1 MNISINTR
9 GRKVM
14 GVLTAFAFT
23 ATWASTAM
31 AAPQGTDAVDTATET
46 AAASTVADG
55 GINITNVETNGNFGD
70 KFSVNAP
77 INIKIQ
83 YEGKAVPVGAKFGV
97 QLGSGLK
104 LPDGFKSV
112 PLKATALSGEEKV
125 IGECT
130 AAGGAFTCTV
140 TEDPKTTL
148 GGNGDL
154 KNGYVKLEA
163 VLDKSS
169 VGKTETDIVVDGVT
183 HKVNLGKGVIGEPV
197 TLENGKFCSSS
208 GMEGDA
214 YKYWCWIQAKA
225 SGGTEIVITENRAD
239 AAWKTGVSCVHADA
253 AADWT
258 AVAEKPKG
266 KRDGQKLT
274 FTVPA
279 GGDWVC
285 RVGVSVTT
293 SEKTMTNEAAINS
306 ATVSDTAKWRQRGS
320 SGADTDED
328 AKPTPTPTPTPT
340 PEQPKPTPEPT
351 PTPTPE
357 QPKPPAP
364 DTEQPP
370 APTPTPD
377 PTPTPEQPKPTPTPT
392 PTPTPEQPKPTPEP
406 STPPAPEQPKPPAPT
421 PTPTPTPEQP
431 KPTPTPEPSTPPA
444 PEQPKPTPEPSQPP
458 APEQPKP
465 PAPTPTPEPSTPP
478 TPTPDKPKP
487 TPEPSTPPAPEQ
499 PKPSATPTP
508 EQPKPGNGRTNVP
521 SKPSYD
527 APKSQLARTGM
538 SADIVGAAA
547 ALATVGGVVL
557 VARKRRQD

>member
-14 GVLTAFAFT
+14 GVLTAFVLT

-31 AAPQGTDAVDTATET
+31 AAPQAADTAAD
-46 AAASTVADG
+46 AAAVSAAGADRAAADG
-55 GINITNVETNGNFGD
+55 GITITNVETSGNFGD
-70 KFSVNAP
+70 KFSVNKP
-77 INIKIQ
+77 INIKIN

-104 LPDGFKSV
+104 LPDGFKPV

-163 VLDKSS
+163 VLDQSS

-183 HKVNLGKGVIGEPV
+183 HKVSLGKGVVGEPV

-208 GMEGDA
+208 GMDGDA

-239 AAWKTGVSCVHADA
+239 AAWKTGVSCVHSEAT
-253 AADWT
+253 ADWT
-258 AVAEKPKG
+258 QVIEKPKS
-266 KRDGQKLT
+266 KKDGQKLT
-274 FTVPA
+274 FTVPD

-285 RVGVSVTT
+285 RVGVSVST
-293 SEKTMTNEAAINS
+293 SEKTMTNEASINS

-328 AKPTPTPTPTPT
+328 VKPTPTPT
-340 PEQPKPTPEPT
+340 PTPEPT

-370 APTPTPD
+370 APA
-377 PTPTPEQPKPTPTPT
+377 PTPTPEPT
-392 PTPTPEQPKPTPEP
+392 PTPTPEQPKPPAPDTEQ
-406 STPPAPEQPKPPAPT
+406 PPAPAPTPDPT
-421 PTPTPTPEQP
+421 PTPTPTP
-431 KPTPTPEPSTPPA
+431 
-444 PEQPKPTPEPSQPP
+444 
-458 APEQPKP
+458 
-465 PAPTPTPEPSTPP
+465 
-478 TPTPDKPKP
+478 DKPQP

-538 SADIVGAAA
+538 SADIAVGAA
-547 ALATVGGVVL
+547 ALATAGGVIL
-557 VARKRRQD
+557 VARKRRRD

>member
-14 GVLTAFAFT
+14 GVLTAFVLT

-31 AAPQGTDAVDTATET
+31 AAPQGTDATDTATAAT
-46 AAASTVADG
+46 NAAAADRAAADG
-55 GINITNVETNGNFGD
+55 GITITNVQTSGNFGD

-77 INIKIQ
+77 ININIQ
-83 YEGKAVPVGAKFGV
+83 YEGKAVAKGAQFGV
-97 QLGSGLK
+97 QLGEGLK
-104 LPDGFKSV
+104 LPDGFKGV
-112 PLKATALSGEEKV
+112 PLKATALSGEEKT
-125 IGECT
+125 IGQCT
-130 AAGGAFTCTV
+130 ASGGAFTCTV
-140 TEDPKTTL
+140 TEDPKAVL

-163 VLDKSS
+163 VLDKSAT
-169 VGKTETDIVVDGVT
+169 GKTETDIVVDGVT
-183 HKVNLGKGVIGEPV
+183 HKVSLGKGVIGEPV
-197 TLENGKFCSSS
+197 TLENAKFCSSS

-225 SGGTEIVITENRAD
+225 ASGTEIIITENRAD
-239 AAWKTGVSCVHADA
+239 AAWKTGVSCVHAEA
-253 AADWT
+253 TADWT
-258 AVAEKPKG
+258 QVIDKPKS
-266 KRDGQKLT
+266 KKDGQKLT
-274 FTVPA
+274 FTVPD

-293 SEKTMTNEAAINS
+293 SEKSMTNEAAINGS
-306 ATVSDTAKWRQRGS
+306 TVSDTAKWRARGS

-328 AKPTPTPTPTPT
+328 VK
-340 PEQPKPTPEPT
+340 PT

-370 APTPTPD
+370 APA
-377 PTPTPEQPKPTPTPT
+377 PTPTPEPT
-392 PTPTPEQPKPTPEP
+392 PTPTPEQPKPPAPDTEK
-406 STPPAPEQPKPPAPT
+406 PPAPAPTPDPT
-421 PTPTPTPEQP
+421 PTPTPTPD

-444 PEQPKPTPEPSQPP
+444 PDTEKPPAPVPSEPPAPEQPKPTPEPYQPP

-465 PAPTPTPEPSTPP
+465 PA
-478 TPTPDKPKP
+478 
-487 TPEPSTPPAPEQ
+487 PEPSTPPAPEQ

-508 EQPKPGNGRTNVP
+508 EQPKPGNGSTNVP

-538 SADIVGAAA
+538 SADIAGGAA
-547 ALATVGGVVL
+547 ALATAGGVIL

>member
-77 INIKIQ
+77 INIKIS

-169 VGKTETDIVVDGVT
+169 VGKTETDIVVDGAT
-183 HKVNLGKGVIGEPV
+183 HKVSLGKGVIGEPV
-197 TLENGKFCSSS
+197 TLDNGKFCSSS

-328 AKPTPTPTPTPT
+328 AKPTPTPTP
-340 PEQPKPTPEPT
+340 
-351 PTPTPE
+351 E

-392 PTPTPEQPKPTPEP
+392 PTPEQPKPTPEP
-406 STPPAPEQPKPPAPT
+406 SIPPAPEQPKPPA

-557 VARKRRQD
+557 VARKRRQG

>member
-14 GVLTAFAFT
+14 GVLTAFVLT

-31 AAPQGTDAVDTATET
+31 AAPQGTDAVDTATEAAVT
-46 AAASTVADG
+46 NAAATDRAAADG
-55 GINITNVETNGNFGD
+55 GITITDVQTSGNFGD
-70 KFSVNAP
+70 KFSVNAA
-77 INIKIQ
+77 INVNIK
-83 YEGKAVPVGAKFGV
+83 YEGKAVAKGAQFGV
-97 QLGSGLK
+97 QLGEGLK
-104 LPDGFKSV
+104 LPDGFKGV
-112 PLKATALSGEEKV
+112 PLKATSLSGEEKT
-125 IGECT
+125 IGQCT

-140 TEDPKTTL
+140 TEDPKAVL

-183 HKVNLGKGVIGEPV
+183 HKVSLGKGVIGEPV

-225 SGGTEIVITENRAD
+225 SAGTEIVITENRAD
-239 AAWKTGVSCVHADA
+239 AAWKTGVSCVHAEA
-253 AADWT
+253 TAYWT
-258 AVAEKPKG
+258 QVIEKPKS
-266 KRDGQKLT
+266 KKDGQKLT
-274 FTVPA
+274 FTVP
-279 GGDWVC
+279 GDGDWVC

-293 SEKTMTNEAAINS
+293 NEKSMTNEAAINDS
-306 ATVSDTAKWRQRGS
+306 TVSDTAKWRARGS

-328 AKPTPTPTPTPT
+328 VTPPAPTPT
-340 PEQPKPTPEPT
+340 PE
-351 PTPTPE
+351 PTPE

-364 DTEQPP
+364 DTEKPP
-370 APTPTPD
+370 APAPTPD
-377 PTPTPEQPKPTPTPT
+377 PT
-392 PTPTPEQPKPTPEP
+392 PKPTPEP
-406 STPPAPEQPKPPAPT
+406 STPPAPDTEKPPAPV
-421 PTPTPTPEQP
+421 
-431 KPTPTPEPSTPPA
+431 PSEPPA

-465 PAPTPTPEPSTPP
+465 PAPLPTPEPSTPP
-478 TPTPDKPKP
+478 TPTPEKPKP

-499 PKPSATPTP
+499 PKPSVPVTPTP
-508 EQPKPGNGRTNVP
+508 DKPAPGNGRVNVP

-527 APKSQLARTGM
+527 APKTTLAHTGM
-538 SADIVGAAA
+538 SADIVTAAA
-547 ALATVGGVVL
+547 ALATAGGVIL

>member
-55 GINITNVETNGNFGD
+55 GINITNVETSGNFGD
-70 KFSVNAP
+70 KFSVNKP
-77 INIKIQ
+77 INIKIN

-104 LPDGFKSV
+104 LPDGFKPV

-163 VLDKSS
+163 VLDQSS

-183 HKVNLGKGVIGEPV
+183 HKVSLGKGVVGEPV
-197 TLENGKFCSSS
+197 TLDNGKFCSSS
-208 GMEGDA
+208 GMDGDA
-214 YKYWCWIQAKA
+214 YKYLCWIQAKA
-225 SGGTEIVITENRAD
+225 AGGTEIVITENRAD

-377 PTPTPEQPKPTPTPT
+377 PTPTPEQPKPTPTP
-392 PTPTPEQPKPTPEP
+392 
-406 STPPAPEQPKPPAPT
+406 
-421 PTPTPTPEQP
+421 
-431 KPTPTPEPSTPPA
+431 PPA

>member
-14 GVLTAFAFT
+14 GVLTAFVLT

-31 AAPQGTDAVDTATET
+31 AAPQAADTAAD
-46 AAASTVADG
+46 AAAVSAAGADRAAADG
-55 GINITNVETNGNFGD
+55 GITITNVETNGNFGD
-70 KFSVNAP
+70 KFSVNKP

-83 YEGKAVPVGAKFGV
+83 YEGKAVPVSAKFGV

-104 LPDGFKSV
+104 LPDGFKPV

-163 VLDKSS
+163 VLDQSS

-183 HKVNLGKGVIGEPV
+183 HKVSLGKGVVGEPV

-208 GMEGDA
+208 GMDGDA

-239 AAWKTGVSCVHADA
+239 AAWKTGVSCVHAEA
-253 AADWT
+253 TADWT
-258 AVAEKPKG
+258 QVIEKPKS
-266 KRDGQKLT
+266 KKDGQKLT
-274 FTVPA
+274 FTVPD

-285 RVGVSVTT
+285 RVGVSVST
-293 SEKTMTNEAAINS
+293 SEKTMTNEASINS

-328 AKPTPTPTPTPT
+328 VKPTPTPTPTPT
-340 PEQPKPTPEPT
+340 PEPTPEQPKPPAPDTEQPPAPAPTPTPEPT

-370 APTPTPD
+370 APAPTPD
-377 PTPTPEQPKPTPTPT
+377 PTPTPTPTPDK
-392 PTPTPEQPKPTPEP
+392 PKPTPEP
-406 STPPAPEQPKPPAPT
+406 STPPAPDTEKPPAPV
-421 PTPTPTPEQP
+421 
-431 KPTPTPEPSTPPA
+431 PSEPPA

-465 PAPTPTPEPSTPP
+465 PAPAPTPEPSTPP
-478 TPTPDKPKP
+478 TPTTDKPKP

-499 PKPSATPTP
+499 PKPSVPVTPTP

-538 SADIVGAAA
+538 SADIAVGAA
-547 ALATVGGVVL
+547 ALATAGGVIL

>member
-1 MNISINTR
+1 MNTINTTNR

-14 GVLTAFAFT
+14 TALVAFAFT
-23 ATWASTAM
+23 ATWGVSTAM
-31 AAPQGTDAVDTATET
+31 AAPQAADTAAD
-46 AAASTVADG
+46 AAAVSAAGADRAAADG
-55 GINITNVETNGNFGD
+55 GITITNVETSGNFGD
-70 KFSVNAP
+70 KFSVNKP
-77 INIKIQ
+77 INIKIN

-104 LPDGFKSV
+104 LPDGFKPV

-163 VLDKSS
+163 VLDQSS

-183 HKVNLGKGVIGEPV
+183 HKVSLGKGVVGEPV

-208 GMEGDA
+208 GMDGDA

-239 AAWKTGVSCVHADA
+239 AAWKTGISCVHADA

-285 RVGVSVTT
+285 RVGVSVST
-293 SEKTMTNEAAINS
+293 SEKTMTNEASINS

-320 SGADTDED
+320 SGADTDKD
-328 AKPTPTPTPTPT
+328 VKPTPTPTPTPT
-340 PEQPKPTPEPT
+340 PEPTPEQPKPPAPDTEQPPAPAPTPTPEPT

-377 PTPTPEQPKPTPTPT
+377 PTPTPTPTPD
-392 PTPTPEQPKPTPEP
+392 
-406 STPPAPEQPKPPAPT
+406 
-421 PTPTPTPEQP
+421 

-444 PEQPKPTPEPSQPP
+444 PEQPKPSVPV
-458 APEQPKP
+458 
-465 PAPTPTPEPSTPP
+465 TPTPE
-478 TPTPDKPKP
+478 KP
-487 TPEPSTPPAPEQ
+487 A
-499 PKPSATPTP
+499 
-508 EQPKPGNGRTNVP
+508 PGNGRTNVP

-538 SADIVGAAA
+538 NADIAVGAA
-547 ALATVGGVVL
+547 ALATAGGVIL
-557 VARKRRQD
+557 VARKRRQG

>member
-14 GVLTAFAFT
+14 GVLTAFVLT

-31 AAPQGTDAVDTATET
+31 AAPQGTDTTDTATAAT
-46 AAASTVADG
+46 NAAAADRAAADG
-55 GINITNVETNGNFGD
+55 GITITNVQTSGNFGD

-77 INIKIQ
+77 ININIQ
-83 YEGKAVPVGAKFGV
+83 YDGKAVAKGAQFGV
-97 QLGSGLK
+97 QLGEGLK
-104 LPDGFKSV
+104 LPDGFKGV
-112 PLKATALSGEEKV
+112 PLKATALSGEEKT
-125 IGECT
+125 IGQCT

-140 TEDPKTTL
+140 TEDPKTVL

-169 VGKTETDIVVDGVT
+169 AGKTETDIVVDGAT
-183 HKVNLGKGVIGEPV
+183 HKVSLGKGVIGEPV
-197 TLENGKFCSSS
+197 TLENAKFCSSS

-225 SGGTEIVITENRAD
+225 SAGTEIVITENRAD
-239 AAWKTGVSCVHADA
+239 AAWKTGVSCVHAEA
-253 AADWT
+253 TADWT
-258 AVAEKPKG
+258 QVIEKPKS
-266 KRDGQKLT
+266 KKDGQKLT
-274 FTVPA
+274 FTVPD
-279 GGDWVC
+279 GGVWVC

-293 SEKTMTNEAAINS
+293 SEKSMTNEAAINGS
-306 ATVSDTAKWRQRGS
+306 TVSDTAKWRARGS

-328 AKPTPTPTPTPT
+328 ATPPAPTPTPT
-340 PEQPKPTPEPT
+340 PE
-351 PTPTPE
+351 PTPE

-364 DTEQPP
+364 DTE
-370 APTPTPD
+370 
-377 PTPTPEQPKPTPTPT
+377 
-392 PTPTPEQPKPTPEP
+392 
-406 STPPAPEQPKPPAPT
+406 KPPAPV
-421 PTPTPTPEQP
+421 
-431 KPTPTPEPSTPPA
+431 PSEPPA

-458 APEQPKP
+458 AP
-465 PAPTPTPEPSTPP
+465 APTPEPSTPP

-487 TPEPSTPPAPEQ
+487 TPEPSNPPAPEQ

-538 SADIVGAAA
+538 SADIAVGAA
-547 ALATVGGVVL
+547 ALATAGGVIL

>member
-14 GVLTAFAFT
+14 GVLTAFVLT

-31 AAPQGTDAVDTATET
+31 AAPQAADTAAD
-46 AAASTVADG
+46 AAAVSAAGADRAAADG
-55 GINITNVETNGNFGD
+55 GITITNVETSGNFGD
-70 KFSVNAP
+70 KFSVNKP
-77 INIKIQ
+77 INIKIN

-104 LPDGFKSV
+104 LPDGFKPV

-163 VLDKSS
+163 VLDQSS

-183 HKVNLGKGVIGEPV
+183 HKVSLGKGVVGEPV

-208 GMEGDA
+208 GMDGDA

-239 AAWKTGVSCVHADA
+239 AAWKTGVSCVHAEA
-253 AADWT
+253 TADWT
-258 AVAEKPKG
+258 QVIEKPKS
-266 KRDGQKLT
+266 KKDGQKLT
-274 FTVPA
+274 FTVPD

-285 RVGVSVTT
+285 RVGVSVST
-293 SEKTMTNEAAINS
+293 SEKTMTNEASINS

-328 AKPTPTPTPTPT
+328 VKPTPTPT
-340 PEQPKPTPEPT
+340 PTPEPT

-370 APTPTPD
+370 APTPTP
-377 PTPTPEQPKPTPTPT
+377 TPEPT
-392 PTPTPEQPKPTPEP
+392 PTPTPEQPKPPAPDTEQPPAPAPTPDPTPTPTPTPDKPKPTPEP
-406 STPPAPEQPKPPAPT
+406 SNPPAPEQPKPSAT
-421 PTPTPTPEQP
+421 PT
-431 KPTPTPEPSTPPA
+431 

-465 PAPTPTPEPSTPP
+465 PAPAPTPEPSTPP

-487 TPEPSTPPAPEQ
+487 TPEPSNPPAPEQ

-527 APKSQLARTGM
+527 APKSHLAHTGM
-538 SADIVGAAA
+538 SADIAVGAA
-547 ALATVGGVVL
+547 ALATAGGVIL
-557 VARKRRQD
+557 FARKRRQD

>member
-14 GVLTAFAFT
+14 GVLTAFVLT

-31 AAPQGTDAVDTATET
+31 AAPQGTDATDTATAAT
-46 AAASTVADG
+46 NAAAADRAAADG
-55 GINITNVETNGNFGD
+55 GITITNVQTSGNFGD

-77 INIKIQ
+77 ININIQ
-83 YEGKAVPVGAKFGV
+83 YEGNAVAKGAQFGV
-97 QLGSGLK
+97 QLGEGLK
-104 LPDGFKSV
+104 LPDGFKGV
-112 PLKATALSGEEKV
+112 PLKATALSGEEKT
-125 IGECT
+125 IGQCT

-140 TEDPKTTL
+140 TEDPKAVI

-163 VLDKSS
+163 VIDKSAT
-169 VGKTETDIVVDGVT
+169 GKTETDIVVDGVT
-183 HKVNLGKGVIGEPV
+183 HKVSLGKGVIGEPV
-197 TLENGKFCSSS
+197 TLENAKFCSSS

-225 SGGTEIVITENRAD
+225 ASGTEIIITENRAD
-239 AAWKTGVSCVHADA
+239 AAWKTGVSCVHAEA
-253 AADWT
+253 TADWT
-258 AVAEKPKG
+258 QVIEKPKS
-266 KRDGQKLT
+266 KKDGQKLT
-274 FTVPA
+274 FTVPD

-293 SEKTMTNEAAINS
+293 SEKSMTNEAAINGS
-306 ATVSDTAKWRQRGS
+306 TVSDTAKWRARGS

-328 AKPTPTPTPTPT
+328 ATPPAPTPTPT
-340 PEQPKPTPEPT
+340 PE
-351 PTPTPE
+351 PTPE

-370 APTPTPD
+370 APA
-377 PTPTPEQPKPTPTPT
+377 PTPTPEPTPT
-392 PTPTPEQPKPTPEP
+392 PTPTPEQPKPPAPDTEK
-406 STPPAPEQPKPPAPT
+406 PPAPAPTPDPT
-421 PTPTPTPEQP
+421 PTPTPTPD

-444 PEQPKPTPEPSQPP
+444 PDTEKPPAPVPSEPP

-465 PAPTPTPEPSTPP
+465 PAPAPTPEPSTPP

-487 TPEPSTPPAPEQ
+487 TPEPSNPPAPEQ

-538 SADIVGAAA
+538 SADIAVGAA
-547 ALATVGGVVL
+547 ALATAGGVIL

>member
-14 GVLTAFAFT
+14 GVLTAFVLT

-31 AAPQGTDAVDTATET
+31 AAPQGTDAVDTAAEAAATNT
-46 AAASTVADG
+46 AAADRAAADG
-55 GINITNVETNGNFGD
+55 GITITDVQTSGNFGD
-70 KFSVNAP
+70 KFSVNAA
-77 INIKIQ
+77 INVNIK
-83 YEGKAVPVGAKFGV
+83 YEGKAVAKGAQFGV
-97 QLGSGLK
+97 QLGEGLK
-104 LPDGFKSV
+104 LPDGFKGV
-112 PLKATALSGEEKV
+112 PLKATALSGEEKT
-125 IGECT
+125 IGQCT

-140 TEDPKTTL
+140 TEDPKAVL

-163 VLDKSS
+163 VLDKSAT
-169 VGKTETDIVVDGVT
+169 GKTETDIVVDGVT
-183 HKVNLGKGVIGEPV
+183 HKVSLGKGVIGEPV
-197 TLENGKFCSSS
+197 TLENAKFCSSS

-225 SGGTEIVITENRAD
+225 ASGTEIIITENRAD
-239 AAWKTGVSCVHADA
+239 AAWKTGVSCVHAEA
-253 AADWT
+253 TADWT
-258 AVAEKPKG
+258 QVIEKPKS
-266 KRDGQKLT
+266 KKDGQKLT
-274 FTVPA
+274 FTVPD

-293 SEKTMTNEAAINS
+293 SEKPMTNEAAINGS
-306 ATVSDTAKWRQRGS
+306 TVSDTAKWRARGS

-328 AKPTPTPTPTPT
+328 ATPPAPTPTPT
-340 PEQPKPTPEPT
+340 PEPTPEQPKPPAPDTEQPPAPAPTPTPEPT

-364 DTEQPP
+364 DTEKPP
-370 APTPTPD
+370 APAPTPD
-377 PTPTPEQPKPTPTPT
+377 PTPTPTPTPDK
-392 PTPTPEQPKPTPEP
+392 PTPTPEP
-406 STPPAPEQPKPPAPT
+406 STPPAPDTEKPPAPV
-421 PTPTPTPEQP
+421 
-431 KPTPTPEPSTPPA
+431 PSEPPA

-465 PAPTPTPEPSTPP
+465 PAPAPTPEPSTPP

-487 TPEPSTPPAPEQ
+487 TPEPSNPPAPEQ

-538 SADIVGAAA
+538 SADIAVGAAA
-547 ALATVGGVVL
+547 LAAAGGVIL

>member
-14 GVLTAFAFT
+14 GVLTAFVLT

-31 AAPQGTDAVDTATET
+31 AAPQGTDAVDTAAEAAATNT
-46 AAASTVADG
+46 AAADRAAADG
-55 GINITNVETNGNFGD
+55 GITITNVQTSGNFGD

-77 INIKIQ
+77 ININIQ
-83 YEGKAVPVGAKFGV
+83 YEGKAVAKGAQFGV
-97 QLGSGLK
+97 QLGEGLK
-104 LPDGFKSV
+104 LPDGFKGV
-112 PLKATALSGEEKV
+112 PLKATALSGEEKT
-125 IGECT
+125 IGQCT
-130 AAGGAFTCTV
+130 ASGGAFTCTV
-140 TEDPKTTL
+140 TEDPKAVL

-169 VGKTETDIVVDGVT
+169 AGKTETDIVVDGAT
-183 HKVNLGKGVIGEPV
+183 HKVSLGKGVIGEPV
-197 TLENGKFCSSS
+197 TLENAKFCSSS
-208 GMEGDA
+208 GMDGDA

-225 SGGTEIVITENRAD
+225 SAGTEIVITENRAD
-239 AAWKTGVSCVHADA
+239 AAWKTGVSCVHAEA
-253 AADWT
+253 TADWT
-258 AVAEKPKG
+258 QVIEKPKS
-266 KRDGQKLT
+266 KKDGQKLT
-274 FTVPA
+274 FTVPD

-293 SEKTMTNEAAINS
+293 SEKSMTNEAAINGS
-306 ATVSDTAKWRQRGS
+306 TVSDTAKWRARGS

-328 AKPTPTPTPTPT
+328 ATPPAPTPTPT
-340 PEQPKPTPEPT
+340 PE
-351 PTPTPE
+351 PTPE

-370 APTPTPD
+370 APA
-377 PTPTPEQPKPTPTPT
+377 PTPTPEPTPT
-392 PTPTPEQPKPTPEP
+392 PTPTPEQPKPPAPDTEKPPAPAPTPDPTPTPTPTPDKPQPTPEP
-406 STPPAPEQPKPPAPT
+406 STPPAPDTEKPPAPVPSEPPAPEQPKPPAP
-421 PTPTPTPEQP
+421 
-431 KPTPTPEPSTPPA
+431 
-444 PEQPKPTPEPSQPP
+444 
-458 APEQPKP
+458 
-465 PAPTPTPEPSTPP
+465 APTPDPSTPP

-508 EQPKPGNGRTNVP
+508 EKPAPGNGRTNVP

-538 SADIVGAAA
+538 SADIAVGAA
-547 ALATVGGVVL
+547 ALATAGGVIL

>member
-14 GVLTAFAFT
+14 GVLTAFVLT

-31 AAPQGTDAVDTATET
+31 AAPQGTDATDTATAAT
-46 AAASTVADG
+46 NAAAADRAAADG
-55 GINITNVETNGNFGD
+55 GIAITNVQTSGNFGD

-77 INIKIQ
+77 ININIQ
-83 YEGKAVPVGAKFGV
+83 YEGKAVAKGAQFGV
-97 QLGSGLK
+97 QLGEGLK
-104 LPDGFKSV
+104 LPDGFKPV

-163 VLDKSS
+163 VLDQSS

-183 HKVNLGKGVIGEPV
+183 HKVSLGKGVVGEPV

-208 GMEGDA
+208 GMDGDA

-279 GGDWVC
+279 DGEWVC
-285 RVGVSVTT
+285 RVGVSVST
-293 SEKTMTNEAAINS
+293 SEKTMTNEASINS

-328 AKPTPTPTPTPT
+328 VKPTPTPTPEPT
-340 PEQPKPTPEPT
+340 PEQPKPPAPAPTPTPEPT

-370 APTPTPD
+370 APAPTPD
-377 PTPTPEQPKPTPTPT
+377 PTPTPTPTPDK
-392 PTPTPEQPKPTPEP
+392 PKPTPEP
-406 STPPAPEQPKPPAPT
+406 STPPAPDTEKPPAPV
-421 PTPTPTPEQP
+421 
-431 KPTPTPEPSTPPA
+431 PSEPPA

-465 PAPTPTPEPSTPP
+465 PAPAPTPEPSTPP

-527 APKSQLARTGM
+527 APKSHLAHTGM
-538 SADIVGAAA
+538 SADIAVGAA
-547 ALATVGGVVL
+547 ALATAGGVIL

>member
-14 GVLTAFAFT
+14 GVLTAFVLT

-31 AAPQGTDAVDTATET
+31 AAPQAADTAADAVAVS
-46 AAASTVADG
+46 AAGADRAAADG
-55 GINITNVETNGNFGD
+55 GITITNVETSGNFGD
-70 KFSVNAP
+70 KFSVNKP
-77 INIKIQ
+77 INIKIN

-104 LPDGFKSV
+104 LPDGFKPV

-163 VLDKSS
+163 VLDQSS

-183 HKVNLGKGVIGEPV
+183 HKVSLGKGVVGEPV

-208 GMEGDA
+208 GMDGDA

-239 AAWKTGVSCVHADA
+239 AAWKTGVSCVHADV

-285 RVGVSVTT
+285 RVGVSVST
-293 SEKTMTNEAAINS
+293 SEKTMTNEASINS

-328 AKPTPTPTPTPT
+328 VKPTPTPT
-340 PEQPKPTPEPT
+340 PTPEPT

-370 APTPTPD
+370 APAPTPD
-377 PTPTPEQPKPTPTPT
+377 PTPT
-392 PTPTPEQPKPTPEP
+392 
-406 STPPAPEQPKPPAPT
+406 
-421 PTPTPTPEQP
+421 
-431 KPTPTPEPSTPPA
+431 
-444 PEQPKPTPEPSQPP
+444 
-458 APEQPKP
+458 
-465 PAPTPTPEPSTPP
+465 P

-499 PKPSATPTP
+499 PKLSATPTP

-538 SADIVGAAA
+538 SADIAVGAA
-547 ALATVGGVVL
+547 ALATAGGVIL
-557 VARKRRQD
+557 VARKRRQG

>member
-14 GVLTAFAFT
+14 GVLTAFVLT

-31 AAPQGTDAVDTATET
+31 AAPQGTDAVDTAAEAAATNT
-46 AAASTVADG
+46 AAADRAAADG
-55 GINITNVETNGNFGD
+55 GITITDVQTSGNFGD
-70 KFSVNAP
+70 KFSVNAA
-77 INIKIQ
+77 INVNIK
-83 YEGKAVPVGAKFGV
+83 YEGKAVAKGAQFGV
-97 QLGSGLK
+97 QLGEGLK
-104 LPDGFKSV
+104 LPDGFKGV
-112 PLKATALSGEEKV
+112 PLKATALSGEEKT
-125 IGECT
+125 IGQCT

-140 TEDPKTTL
+140 TEDPKAVL

-163 VLDKSS
+163 VIDKSAT
-169 VGKTETDIVVDGVT
+169 GKTETDIVVDGVT
-183 HKVNLGKGVIGEPV
+183 HKVSLGKGVIGEPV
-197 TLENGKFCSSS
+197 TLENAKFCSSS

-225 SGGTEIVITENRAD
+225 ASGTEIIITENRAD
-239 AAWKTGVSCVHADA
+239 AAWKTGVSCVHAEA
-253 AADWT
+253 TADWT
-258 AVAEKPKG
+258 RVIEKPKS
-266 KRDGQKLT
+266 KKDGQKLT
-274 FTVPA
+274 FTVPD

-293 SEKTMTNEAAINS
+293 SEKSMTNEAAINGS
-306 ATVSDTAKWRQRGS
+306 TVSDTAKWRARGS

-328 AKPTPTPTPTPT
+328 ATPPAPTPTPT
-340 PEQPKPTPEPT
+340 PEPTPEQPKPPAPDTEQPPAPAPTPTPEPT

-364 DTEQPP
+364 DTEKPP
-370 APTPTPD
+370 APAPTPD
-377 PTPTPEQPKPTPTPT
+377 PTPTPTPTPDK
-392 PTPTPEQPKPTPEP
+392 PTPTPEP
-406 STPPAPEQPKPPAPT
+406 STPPAPDTEKPPAPV
-421 PTPTPTPEQP
+421 
-431 KPTPTPEPSTPPA
+431 PSEPPA

-465 PAPTPTPEPSTPP
+465 PAPVPTPEPSTPP

-487 TPEPSTPPAPEQ
+487 TPEPSNPPAPEQ

-538 SADIVGAAA
+538 SADIAVGAA
-547 ALATVGGVVL
+547 ALATAGGVIL

>member
-1 MNISINTR
+1 MNTINTTNR

-14 GVLTAFAFT
+14 TALVAFAFT
-23 ATWASTAM
+23 ATWGVSTAM
-31 AAPQGTDAVDTATET
+31 AAPQAADTAAD
-46 AAASTVADG
+46 AAAVSAAGADRAAADG
-55 GINITNVETNGNFGD
+55 GITITNVETSGNFGD
-70 KFSVNAP
+70 KFSVNKP
-77 INIKIQ
+77 INIKIN

-104 LPDGFKSV
+104 LPDGFKPV

-148 GGNGDL
+148 GGNGHL

-163 VLDKSS
+163 VLDQSS

-183 HKVNLGKGVIGEPV
+183 HKVSLGKGVVGEPV

-208 GMEGDA
+208 GMDGDD

-279 GGDWVC
+279 DGEWVC
-285 RVGVSVTT
+285 RVGVSVST
-293 SEKTMTNEAAINS
+293 SEKTMTNEASINS

-328 AKPTPTPTPTPT
+328 VKPTPTPTPTPEPT
-340 PEQPKPTPEPT
+340 PEQPKPPAPDTEQPPAPAPTPTPEPT

-364 DTEQPP
+364 
-370 APTPTPD
+370 A
-377 PTPTPEQPKPTPTPT
+377 
-392 PTPTPEQPKPTPEP
+392 
-406 STPPAPEQPKPPAPT
+406 
-421 PTPTPTPEQP
+421 
-431 KPTPTPEPSTPPA
+431 
-444 PEQPKPTPEPSQPP
+444 
-458 APEQPKP
+458 
-465 PAPTPTPEPSTPP
+465 PTPEPSTPP

-527 APKSQLARTGM
+527 APKSHLAHTGM
-538 SADIVGAAA
+538 SADIAVGAA
-547 ALATVGGVVL
+547 ALATAGGVIL

>member
-14 GVLTAFAFT
+14 GVLTAFVLT

-31 AAPQGTDAVDTATET
+31 AAPQGTDATDTATAAT
-46 AAASTVADG
+46 NAAAADRAAADG
-55 GINITNVETNGNFGD
+55 GITITNVQTSGNFGD

-77 INIKIQ
+77 ININIQ
-83 YEGKAVPVGAKFGV
+83 YEGKAVAKGAQFGV
-97 QLGSGLK
+97 QLGEGLK
-104 LPDGFKSV
+104 LPDGFKGV
-112 PLKATALSGEEKV
+112 PLKATALSGEEKT
-125 IGECT
+125 IGQCT
-130 AAGGAFTCTV
+130 ASGGAFTCTV
-140 TEDPKTTL
+140 TEDPKAVL

-163 VLDKSS
+163 VLDKSAT
-169 VGKTETDIVVDGVT
+169 GKTETDIVVDGVT
-183 HKVNLGKGVIGEPV
+183 HKVSLGKGVIGEPV
-197 TLENGKFCSSS
+197 TLENAKFCSSS

-225 SGGTEIVITENRAD
+225 ASGTEIIITENRAD
-239 AAWKTGVSCVHADA
+239 AAWKTGVSCVHAEA
-253 AADWT
+253 TADWT
-258 AVAEKPKG
+258 QVIDKPKS
-266 KRDGQKLT
+266 KKDGQKLT
-274 FTVPA
+274 FTVPD

-293 SEKTMTNEAAINS
+293 SEKSMTNEAAINGS
-306 ATVSDTAKWRQRGS
+306 TVSDTAKWRARGS

-328 AKPTPTPTPTPT
+328 VK
-340 PEQPKPTPEPT
+340 PT

-370 APTPTPD
+370 APA
-377 PTPTPEQPKPTPTPT
+377 PTPTPEPT
-392 PTPTPEQPKPTPEP
+392 PTPTPEQPKPPAPDTEK
-406 STPPAPEQPKPPAPT
+406 PPAPAPTPDPT
-421 PTPTPTPEQP
+421 PTPTPTPD

-444 PEQPKPTPEPSQPP
+444 PDTEKPPAPVPSEPPAPEQPKPTPEPYQPP

-465 PAPTPTPEPSTPP
+465 PA
-478 TPTPDKPKP
+478 
-487 TPEPSTPPAPEQ
+487 PEPSTPPAPEQ

-508 EQPKPGNGRTNVP
+508 EQPKPGNGSTNVP

-538 SADIVGAAA
+538 SADIAVGAA
-547 ALATVGGVVL
+547 ALATAGGVIL

>member
-14 GVLTAFAFT
+14 GVLTAFVLT

-31 AAPQGTDAVDTATET
+31 AAPQGTDATDTAT
-46 AAASTVADG
+46 AAANAAAADRAAADG
-55 GINITNVETNGNFGD
+55 GITITNVQTSGNFGD

-77 INIKIQ
+77 ININIQ
-83 YEGKAVPVGAKFGV
+83 YEGKAVAKGAQFGV
-97 QLGSGLK
+97 QLGEGLK
-104 LPDGFKSV
+104 LPDGFKGV
-112 PLKATALSGEEKV
+112 PLKATALSGEEKT
-125 IGECT
+125 IGQCT

-140 TEDPKTTL
+140 TEDPKAVL

-169 VGKTETDIVVDGVT
+169 AGKTETDIVVDGAT
-183 HKVNLGKGVIGEPV
+183 HKVSLGKGVIGEPV
-197 TLENGKFCSSS
+197 TLENAKFCSSS

-225 SGGTEIVITENRAD
+225 ASGTEIIITENRAD
-239 AAWKTGVSCVHADA
+239 AAWKTGVSCVHAEA
-253 AADWT
+253 TADWT
-258 AVAEKPKG
+258 QVIEKPKS
-266 KRDGQKLT
+266 KKDGQKLT
-274 FTVPA
+274 FTVPD

-293 SEKTMTNEAAINS
+293 SEKSMTNEAAINGS
-306 ATVSDTAKWRQRGS
+306 TVSDTAKWRARGS

-328 AKPTPTPTPTPT
+328 ATPPAPTPTPT
-340 PEQPKPTPEPT
+340 PEPTPEQPKPPAPDTEQPPAPAPTPTPEPTPT

-370 APTPTPD
+370 APAPTPD
-377 PTPTPEQPKPTPTPT
+377 PTPTPTPTPDK
-392 PTPTPEQPKPTPEP
+392 PKPTPEP
-406 STPPAPEQPKPPAPT
+406 STPPAPDTEKPPAPV
-421 PTPTPTPEQP
+421 
-431 KPTPTPEPSTPPA
+431 PSEPPA
-444 PEQPKPTPEPSQPP
+444 PEHPK
-458 APEQPKP
+458 
-465 PAPTPTPEPSTPP
+465 PTPEPSTPP

-499 PKPSATPTP
+499 PKPSVPVTPTP
-508 EQPKPGNGRTNVP
+508 EKPAPGNGRTNVP

-538 SADIVGAAA
+538 SADIAVGAT
-547 ALATVGGVVL
+547 ALATVGGVIL

>member
-14 GVLTAFAFT
+14 GVLTAFVLT

-31 AAPQGTDAVDTATET
+31 AAPQAADTAAD
-46 AAASTVADG
+46 AAAVSAAGADRAAADG
-55 GINITNVETNGNFGD
+55 GITITNVETSGNFGD
-70 KFSVNAP
+70 KFSVNKP
-77 INIKIQ
+77 INIKIN

-104 LPDGFKSV
+104 LPDGFKPV

-163 VLDKSS
+163 VLDQSS

-183 HKVNLGKGVIGEPV
+183 HKVSLGKGVVGEPV

-208 GMEGDA
+208 GMDGDA

-239 AAWKTGVSCVHADA
+239 AAWKTGVSCVHAEA
-253 AADWT
+253 TADWT
-258 AVAEKPKG
+258 QVIEKPKS
-266 KRDGQKLT
+266 KKDGQKLT
-274 FTVPA
+274 FTVPD
-279 GGDWVC
+279 GGEWVC
-285 RVGVSVTT
+285 RVGVSVST
-293 SEKTMTNEAAINS
+293 SEKTMTNEASINS

-328 AKPTPTPTPTPT
+328 VKPTPTPTPTPEPT
-340 PEQPKPTPEPT
+340 PEQPKPPAPDTEQPPAPAPTPTPEPTPT

-370 APTPTPD
+370 APAPTPD
-377 PTPTPEQPKPTPTPT
+377 PTPT
-392 PTPTPEQPKPTPEP
+392 
-406 STPPAPEQPKPPAPT
+406 
-421 PTPTPTPEQP
+421 
-431 KPTPTPEPSTPPA
+431 
-444 PEQPKPTPEPSQPP
+444 
-458 APEQPKP
+458 
-465 PAPTPTPEPSTPP
+465 P

-527 APKSQLARTGM
+527 APKSHLAHTGM
-538 SADIVGAAA
+538 SADIAVGAA
-547 ALATVGGVVL
+547 ALATAGGVIL
-557 VARKRRQD
+557 VARKRRQG

>member
-14 GVLTAFAFT
+14 GVLTAFVLT

-31 AAPQGTDAVDTATET
+31 AAPQAADTAAD
-46 AAASTVADG
+46 AAAVSAAGADRAAADG
-55 GINITNVETNGNFGD
+55 GITITNVETSGNFGD
-70 KFSVNAP
+70 KFSVNKP
-77 INIKIQ
+77 INIKIN

-104 LPDGFKSV
+104 LPDGFKPV

-163 VLDKSS
+163 VLDKSAT
-169 VGKTETDIVVDGVT
+169 GKTETDIVVDGVT
-183 HKVNLGKGVIGEPV
+183 HKVSLGKGVIGEPV
-197 TLENGKFCSSS
+197 TLENAKFCSSS

-225 SGGTEIVITENRAD
+225 ASGTEIIITENRAD
-239 AAWKTGVSCVHADA
+239 AAWKTGVSCVHAEA
-253 AADWT
+253 TADWT
-258 AVAEKPKG
+258 QVIENPKS
-266 KRDGQKLT
+266 KKDGQKLT
-274 FTVPA
+274 FTVPD

-293 SEKTMTNEAAINS
+293 SEKSMTNEAAINGS
-306 ATVSDTAKWRQRGS
+306 TVSDTAKWRARGS

-328 AKPTPTPTPTPT
+328 ATPPAPMPTPT
-340 PEQPKPTPEPT
+340 PE
-351 PTPTPE
+351 PTPE

-364 DTEQPP
+364 DTE
-370 APTPTPD
+370 
-377 PTPTPEQPKPTPTPT
+377 
-392 PTPTPEQPKPTPEP
+392 
-406 STPPAPEQPKPPAPT
+406 KPPAPV
-421 PTPTPTPEQP
+421 
-431 KPTPTPEPSTPPA
+431 PSEPPA

-465 PAPTPTPEPSTPP
+465 PAPAPTPEPSTPP

-508 EQPKPGNGRTNVP
+508 EKPAPGNGRTNVP

-538 SADIVGAAA
+538 SADIAVGAT
-547 ALATVGGVVL
+547 ALATVGGVIL

>member
-14 GVLTAFAFT
+14 GVLTAFVLT

-31 AAPQGTDAVDTATET
+31 AAPQAADTAAD
-46 AAASTVADG
+46 AAAVSAAGADRAAADG
-55 GINITNVETNGNFGD
+55 GITITNVETSGNFGD
-70 KFSVNAP
+70 KFSVNKP
-77 INIKIQ
+77 INIKIN

-104 LPDGFKSV
+104 LPDGFKPV

-163 VLDKSS
+163 VLDQSS

-183 HKVNLGKGVIGEPV
+183 HKVSLGKGVVGEPV

-208 GMEGDA
+208 GMDGDA

-239 AAWKTGVSCVHADA
+239 AAWKTGVSCVHSEAT
-253 AADWT
+253 ADWT
-258 AVAEKPKG
+258 QVIEKPKS
-266 KRDGQKLT
+266 KKDGQKLT
-274 FTVPA
+274 FTVPD

-285 RVGVSVTT
+285 RVGVSVST
-293 SEKTMTNEAAINS
+293 SEKTMTNEASINS

-328 AKPTPTPTPTPT
+328 VKPTPTPT
-340 PEQPKPTPEPT
+340 PTPEPT

-370 APTPTPD
+370 APA
-377 PTPTPEQPKPTPTPT
+377 PTPTPEPT
-392 PTPTPEQPKPTPEP
+392 PTPTPEQPKPPAPDTEQPPAPAPTPDPTPTPTPTPDKPQPTPEP
-406 STPPAPEQPKPPAPT
+406 STPPAPDTEKPPAPVPSEPPAPEQPKPPAP
-421 PTPTPTPEQP
+421 
-431 KPTPTPEPSTPPA
+431 A
-444 PEQPKPTPEPSQPP
+444 
-458 APEQPKP
+458 
-465 PAPTPTPEPSTPP
+465 PTPEPSTPP

-538 SADIVGAAA
+538 SADIAVGAA
-547 ALATVGGVVL
+547 ALATAGGVIL
-557 VARKRRQD
+557 VARKRRRD

>member
-14 GVLTAFAFT
+14 GVLTAFVLT

-31 AAPQGTDAVDTATET
+31 AAPQGTDATDTATAAT
-46 AAASTVADG
+46 NAAAADRAAADG
-55 GINITNVETNGNFGD
+55 GITITNVQTSGNFGD

-77 INIKIQ
+77 ININIQ
-83 YEGKAVPVGAKFGV
+83 YEGNAVAKGAQFGV
-97 QLGSGLK
+97 QLGEGLK
-104 LPDGFKSV
+104 LPDGFKGV
-112 PLKATALSGEEKV
+112 PLKATALSGEEKT
-125 IGECT
+125 IGQCT

-140 TEDPKTTL
+140 TEDPKAVI

-163 VLDKSS
+163 VIDKSAT
-169 VGKTETDIVVDGVT
+169 GKTETDIVVDGVT
-183 HKVNLGKGVIGEPV
+183 HKVSLGKGVIGEPV
-197 TLENGKFCSSS
+197 TLENAKFCSSS

-225 SGGTEIVITENRAD
+225 ASGTEIIITENRAD
-239 AAWKTGVSCVHADA
+239 AAWKTGVSCVHAEA
-253 AADWT
+253 TADWT
-258 AVAEKPKG
+258 QVIEKPKS
-266 KRDGQKLT
+266 KKDGQKLT
-274 FTVPA
+274 FTVPD

-293 SEKTMTNEAAINS
+293 SEKSMTNEAAINGS
-306 ATVSDTAKWRQRGS
+306 TVSDTAKWRARGS

-328 AKPTPTPTPTPT
+328 APPPAPTPTPT
-340 PEQPKPTPEPT
+340 PE
-351 PTPTPE
+351 PTPE

-370 APTPTPD
+370 APA
-377 PTPTPEQPKPTPTPT
+377 PTPTPEPTPT
-392 PTPTPEQPKPTPEP
+392 PTPTPEQPKPPAPDTEK
-406 STPPAPEQPKPPAPT
+406 PPAPAPTPDPT
-421 PTPTPTPEQP
+421 PTPTPTPD

-444 PEQPKPTPEPSQPP
+444 PDTEKPPAPVPSEPP

-465 PAPTPTPEPSTPP
+465 PAPAPTPEPSTPP

-487 TPEPSTPPAPEQ
+487 TPEPSNPPAPEQ

-538 SADIVGAAA
+538 SADIAVGAA
-547 ALATVGGVVL
+547 ALATAGGVIL

>member
-14 GVLTAFAFT
+14 GVLTAFVLT

-31 AAPQGTDAVDTATET
+31 AAPQAADTAAD
-46 AAASTVADG
+46 AAAVSAAGADRAAADG
-55 GINITNVETNGNFGD
+55 GITITNVETSGNFGD
-70 KFSVNAP
+70 KFSVNKP
-77 INIKIQ
+77 INIKIN

-104 LPDGFKSV
+104 LPDGFKPV

-125 IGECT
+125 IGECA

-140 TEDPKTTL
+140 TEDPKSTL

-163 VLDKSS
+163 VLDQSS

-183 HKVNLGKGVIGEPV
+183 HKVSLGKGVVGEPV

-208 GMEGDA
+208 GMDGDA

-279 GGDWVC
+279 DGEWVC
-285 RVGVSVTT
+285 RVGVSVST
-293 SEKTMTNEAAINS
+293 SEKTMTNEASINS

-328 AKPTPTPTPTPT
+328 VKPTPT
-340 PEQPKPTPEPT
+340 PT

-370 APTPTPD
+370 APA
-377 PTPTPEQPKPTPTPT
+377 PTPTPEPT
-392 PTPTPEQPKPTPEP
+392 PTPTPEQPKPPAPDTEKPPAPAPTPDPTPTPTPTPDKPTPTPEP
-406 STPPAPEQPKPPAPT
+406 STPPAPDTEKPPAPV
-421 PTPTPTPEQP
+421 
-431 KPTPTPEPSTPPA
+431 PSEPPA

-465 PAPTPTPEPSTPP
+465 PAPAPTPEPSTPP

-487 TPEPSTPPAPEQ
+487 TPEPSNPPAPEQ

-538 SADIVGAAA
+538 SADIAVGAT
-547 ALATVGGVVL
+547 ALATVGGVIL
-557 VARKRRQD
+557 VAHKRRQD

>member
-14 GVLTAFAFT
+14 GVLTAFVLT

-31 AAPQGTDAVDTATET
+31 AAPQGTDAVDTAAET
-46 AAASTVADG
+46 AVTNADRTAADG
-55 GINITNVETNGNFGD
+55 GITITNVETNGNFGD

-104 LPDGFKSV
+104 LPDGFKPV

-163 VLDKSS
+163 VLDQSS

-183 HKVNLGKGVIGEPV
+183 HKVSLGKGVVGEPV

-208 GMEGDA
+208 GMDGDA

-239 AAWKTGVSCVHADA
+239 AAWKTGVSCVHSKAT
-253 AADWT
+253 ADWT
-258 AVAEKPKG
+258 QVIEKPKS
-266 KRDGQKLT
+266 KKDGQKLT
-274 FTVPA
+274 FTVPD

-285 RVGVSVTT
+285 RVGVSVST
-293 SEKTMTNEAAINS
+293 SEKTMTNEASINS

-328 AKPTPTPTPTPT
+328 AKPTP
-340 PEQPKPTPEPT
+340 EPT

-370 APTPTPD
+370 APAPTPD
-377 PTPTPEQPKPTPTPT
+377 PTPTP
-392 PTPTPEQPKPTPEP
+392 
-406 STPPAPEQPKPPAPT
+406 
-421 PTPTPTPEQP
+421 
-431 KPTPTPEPSTPPA
+431 
-444 PEQPKPTPEPSQPP
+444 
-458 APEQPKP
+458 
-465 PAPTPTPEPSTPP
+465 
-478 TPTPDKPKP
+478 TPTPDKPQP

-538 SADIVGAAA
+538 SADIAVGAA
-547 ALATVGGVVL
+547 ALATAGGVIL
-557 VARKRRQD
+557 VARKRRRD

>member
-1 MNISINTR
+1 MNTINTTNR

-14 GVLTAFAFT
+14 TALVAFAFT
-23 ATWASTAM
+23 ATWGVSTAM
-31 AAPQGTDAVDTATET
+31 AAPQAADTASD
-46 AAASTVADG
+46 AAAVSAAGADRAAADG
-55 GINITNVETNGNFGD
+55 GITITNVETNGNFGD
-70 KFSVNAP
+70 KFSVNKP

-104 LPDGFKSV
+104 LPDGFKPV

-163 VLDKSS
+163 VLDQSS

-183 HKVNLGKGVIGEPV
+183 HKVSLGKGVVGEPV

-208 GMEGDA
+208 GMDGDA

-285 RVGVSVTT
+285 RAGVSVST
-293 SEKTMTNEAAINS
+293 SEKTMTNEASINS

-328 AKPTPTPTPTPT
+328 VKPT
-340 PEQPKPTPEPT
+340 PT

-370 APTPTPD
+370 APA
-377 PTPTPEQPKPTPTPT
+377 PTPTPEPTPT
-392 PTPTPEQPKPTPEP
+392 PTPTPEQPKPPAPDTEQPPAPAPTPDPTPTPTPTPDKPQPTPEP
-406 STPPAPEQPKPPAPT
+406 STPPAPDTEKPPAPV
-421 PTPTPTPEQP
+421 
-431 KPTPTPEPSTPPA
+431 PSEPPA

-465 PAPTPTPEPSTPP
+465 PAPAPTPEPSTPP

-521 SKPSYD
+521 IKPSYD
-527 APKSQLARTGM
+527 APKSHLAHTGM
-538 SADIVGAAA
+538 SADIAVGAA
-547 ALATVGGVVL
+547 ALATAGGVIL
-557 VARKRRQD
+557 VARKRRHG

>member
-14 GVLTAFAFT
+14 GVLTAFVLT

-31 AAPQGTDAVDTATET
+31 AAPQGTDATDTATAAT
-46 AAASTVADG
+46 NAAAADRAAADG
-55 GINITNVETNGNFGD
+55 GITITNVQTSGNFGD

-77 INIKIQ
+77 ININIQ
-83 YEGKAVPVGAKFGV
+83 YEGKAVAKGAQFGV
-97 QLGSGLK
+97 QLGDGLK
-104 LPDGFKSV
+104 LPDGFKGV
-112 PLKATALSGEEKV
+112 PLKATALSGEEKT
-125 IGECT
+125 IGQCT
-130 AAGGAFTCTV
+130 ASGGAFTCTV
-140 TEDPKTTL
+140 TEDPKDVL

-169 VGKTETDIVVDGVT
+169 AGKTETDIVVDGAT
-183 HKVNLGKGVIGEPV
+183 HKVSLGKGVIGEPV
-197 TLENGKFCSSS
+197 TLENAKFCSSS
-208 GMEGDA
+208 GMDGDA

-225 SGGTEIVITENRAD
+225 ASGTEIIITENRAD
-239 AAWKTGVSCVHADA
+239 AAWKTGVSCVHAEA
-253 AADWT
+253 TADWT
-258 AVAEKPKG
+258 QVIEKPKS
-266 KRDGQKLT
+266 KKDGQKLT
-274 FTVPA
+274 FTVPD

-293 SEKTMTNEAAINS
+293 SEKSMTNEATINGS
-306 ATVSDTAKWRQRGS
+306 TVSDTAKWRARGS

-328 AKPTPTPTPTPT
+328 ATPPAPTPTPT
-340 PEQPKPTPEPT
+340 PEPTPEQPKPPAPDTEQPPAPAPTPTPEPT

-364 DTEQPP
+364 DTEKPP
-370 APTPTPD
+370 APAPTPD
-377 PTPTPEQPKPTPTPT
+377 PTPTPTPTPDK
-392 PTPTPEQPKPTPEP
+392 PTPTPEP
-406 STPPAPEQPKPPAPT
+406 STPPAPDTEKPPAPV
-421 PTPTPTPEQP
+421 
-431 KPTPTPEPSTPPA
+431 PSEPPA

-465 PAPTPTPEPSTPP
+465 PAPAPTPEPSTPP

-487 TPEPSTPPAPEQ
+487 TPEPSNPPAPEQ
-499 PKPSATPTP
+499 LKPSATPTP

-527 APKSQLARTGM
+527 APKSHLAHTGM
-538 SADIVGAAA
+538 SADIAVGAA
-547 ALATVGGVVL
+547 ALATAGGVIL
-557 VARKRRQD
+557 VARKRRQG

>member
-104 LPDGFKSV
+104 LPDGFKPV

-125 IGECT
+125 IGECA

-183 HKVNLGKGVIGEPV
+183 HKVSLGKGVVGEPV
-197 TLENGKFCSSS
+197 TLDNGKFCSSS

-225 SGGTEIVITENRAD
+225 AGGTEIVITENRAD

-293 SEKTMTNEAAINS
+293 SEKTMTNEATINS

-328 AKPTPTPTPTPT
+328 AKPTPTPTPTP
-340 PEQPKPTPEPT
+340 EQPKPTPE

-392 PTPTPEQPKPTPEP
+392 PTPEQPKPTPEP
-406 STPPAPEQPKPPAPT
+406 NTPPAPEQPKPPAPT

-444 PEQPKPTPEPSQPP
+444 PEPSQPP

-465 PAPTPTPEPSTPP
+465 PAPAPTPEPSTPP

>member
-14 GVLTAFAFT
+14 GVLTAFALT

-31 AAPQGTDAVDTATET
+31 AAPQAADTAAE
-46 AAASTVADG
+46 AAATNTSVSDRAAADG
-55 GINITNVETNGNFGD
+55 GITITDVQTSGNFGD
-70 KFSVNAP
+70 KFSVNAA
-77 INIKIQ
+77 INVNIK
-83 YEGKAVPVGAKFGV
+83 YEGKAVAKGAQFGV
-97 QLGSGLK
+97 QLGEGLK
-104 LPDGFKSV
+104 LPDGFKGV
-112 PLKATALSGEEKV
+112 PLKATALSGEEKT
-125 IGECT
+125 IGQCT

-140 TEDPKTTL
+140 TEDPKAVL

-163 VLDKSS
+163 VLDKSAT
-169 VGKTETDIVVDGVT
+169 GKTETDIVVDGVT
-183 HKVNLGKGVIGEPV
+183 HKVSLGKGVIGEPV
-197 TLENGKFCSSS
+197 TLENAKFCSSS

-225 SGGTEIVITENRAD
+225 ASGTEIIITENRAD
-239 AAWKTGVSCVHADA
+239 AAWKTGVSCVHAEA
-253 AADWT
+253 TADWT
-258 AVAEKPKG
+258 QVIEKPKS
-266 KRDGQKLT
+266 KKDGQKLT
-274 FTVPA
+274 FTVPD

-293 SEKTMTNEAAINS
+293 SEKSMTNEAAINGS
-306 ATVSDTAKWRQRGS
+306 TVSDTAKWRARGS

-328 AKPTPTPTPTPT
+328 ATPPAPTPTPT
-340 PEQPKPTPEPT
+340 PEPTPEQPKPPAPDTEQPPAPAPTPTPEPT

-370 APTPTPD
+370 APAPTPD
-377 PTPTPEQPKPTPTPT
+377 PTPTPTPTPDK
-392 PTPTPEQPKPTPEP
+392 PQPTPEP
-406 STPPAPEQPKPPAPT
+406 STPPAPDTEKPPAPV
-421 PTPTPTPEQP
+421 
-431 KPTPTPEPSTPPA
+431 PSEPPA

-465 PAPTPTPEPSTPP
+465 PAPAPTPEPSTPP

-499 PKPSATPTP
+499 PKPSVPVTPTP
-508 EQPKPGNGRTNVP
+508 EKPAPGNGRTNVP

-527 APKSQLARTGM
+527 APKSHLAHTGM
-538 SADIVGAAA
+538 SADIAVGAA
-547 ALATVGGVVL
+547 ALATAGGVIL

>member
-14 GVLTAFAFT
+14 GVLTAFVLT

-31 AAPQGTDAVDTATET
+31 AAPQGTDATDTATAAT
-46 AAASTVADG
+46 NAAAADRAAADG
-55 GINITNVETNGNFGD
+55 GITITNVQTSGNFGD

-77 INIKIQ
+77 ININIQ
-83 YEGKAVPVGAKFGV
+83 YEGKAVAKGAQFGV
-97 QLGSGLK
+97 QLGEGLK
-104 LPDGFKSV
+104 LPDGFKGV
-112 PLKATALSGEEKV
+112 PLKATALSGEEKT
-125 IGECT
+125 IGQCT

-140 TEDPKTTL
+140 TEDPKAVL

-163 VLDKSS
+163 VLDKSAT
-169 VGKTETDIVVDGVT
+169 GKTETDIVVDGVT
-183 HKVNLGKGVIGEPV
+183 HKVSLGKGVIGEPV
-197 TLENGKFCSSS
+197 TLENAKFCSSS

-214 YKYWCWIQAKA
+214 YKYWCWIQAKVA
-225 SGGTEIVITENRAD
+225 SGTEIIITENRAD
-239 AAWKTGVSCVHADA
+239 AAWKTGVSCVHAEA
-253 AADWT
+253 TADWT
-258 AVAEKPKG
+258 QVIEKPKS
-266 KRDGQKLT
+266 KKDGQKLT
-274 FTVPA
+274 FTVPD

-293 SEKTMTNEAAINS
+293 SEKSMTNEATINGS
-306 ATVSDTAKWRQRGS
+306 TVSDTAKWRARGS
-320 SGADTDED
+320 SGANTDED
-328 AKPTPTPTPTPT
+328 ATPPAPTPTPT
-340 PEQPKPTPEPT
+340 PEPTPEQPKPPAPAPTPTPEPT

-370 APTPTPD
+370 APAPTPD
-377 PTPTPEQPKPTPTPT
+377 PTPTPTPTPDK
-392 PTPTPEQPKPTPEP
+392 PTPTPEP
-406 STPPAPEQPKPPAPT
+406 STPPAPDTEKPPAPV
-421 PTPTPTPEQP
+421 
-431 KPTPTPEPSTPPA
+431 PSEPPA

-465 PAPTPTPEPSTPP
+465 PAPAPTPEPSTPP
-478 TPTPDKPKP
+478 
-487 TPEPSTPPAPEQ
+487 
-499 PKPSATPTP
+499 TPTP

-527 APKSQLARTGM
+527 APKSHLAHTGM
-538 SADIVGAAA
+538 SADIAVGAA
-547 ALATVGGVVL
+547 ALATAGGVIL

>member
-1 MNISINTR
+1 MNTINTTNR

-14 GVLTAFAFT
+14 TALVAFAFT
-23 ATWASTAM
+23 ATWGVSTAM
-31 AAPQGTDAVDTATET
+31 AAPQAADTAAD
-46 AAASTVADG
+46 AAAVSAAGADRAAADG
-55 GINITNVETNGNFGD
+55 GITITNVETSGNFGD
-70 KFSVNAP
+70 KFSVNKP

-104 LPDGFKSV
+104 LPDGFKPV

-163 VLDKSS
+163 VLDQSS

-183 HKVNLGKGVIGEPV
+183 HKVSLGKGVVGEPV

-208 GMEGDA
+208 GMDGDA

-285 RVGVSVTT
+285 RVGVSVST
-293 SEKTMTNEAAINS
+293 SEKTMTNEASINS

-328 AKPTPTPTPTPT
+328 VKPTPTPT
-340 PEQPKPTPEPT
+340 PTPEPT

-370 APTPTPD
+370 APAPTPD
-377 PTPTPEQPKPTPTPT
+377 PTPTPTPTPDK
-392 PTPTPEQPKPTPEP
+392 PKPTPEP
-406 STPPAPEQPKPPAPT
+406 STPPAPDTEKPPAPV
-421 PTPTPTPEQP
+421 
-431 KPTPTPEPSTPPA
+431 PSEPPA

-465 PAPTPTPEPSTPP
+465 PAPAPTPEPSTPP

-499 PKPSATPTP
+499 PKPSVPVTPTP
-508 EQPKPGNGRTNVP
+508 EKPAHGNGRTNVP

-538 SADIVGAAA
+538 SADIAVGAA
-547 ALATVGGVVL
+547 ALATAGGVIL

>member
-14 GVLTAFAFT
+14 GVLTAFVLT

-31 AAPQGTDAVDTATET
+31 AAPQGTDATDTATAAT
-46 AAASTVADG
+46 NAAAADRAAADG
-55 GINITNVETNGNFGD
+55 GITITDVQTSGNFGD
-70 KFSVNAP
+70 KFSVNAA
-77 INIKIQ
+77 INVNIK
-83 YEGKAVPVGAKFGV
+83 YEGKAVAKGAQFGV
-97 QLGSGLK
+97 QLGEGLK
-104 LPDGFKSV
+104 LPDGFKGV
-112 PLKATALSGEEKV
+112 PLKATALSGEEKT
-125 IGECT
+125 IGQCT

-140 TEDPKTTL
+140 TEDPKAVL

-169 VGKTETDIVVDGVT
+169 AGKTETDIVVDGAT
-183 HKVNLGKGVIGEPV
+183 HKVSLGKGVIGEPV
-197 TLENGKFCSSS
+197 TLENAKFCSSS
-208 GMEGDA
+208 GMDGDA

-225 SGGTEIVITENRAD
+225 SAGTEIVITENRAD
-239 AAWKTGVSCVHADA
+239 AAWKTGVSCVHAEA
-253 AADWT
+253 TADWT
-258 AVAEKPKG
+258 QVIEKPKS
-266 KRDGQKLT
+266 KKDGQKLT
-274 FTVPA
+274 FTVPD

-293 SEKTMTNEAAINS
+293 SEKSMTNEAAINGS
-306 ATVSDTAKWRQRGS
+306 TVSDTAKWRARGS

-328 AKPTPTPTPTPT
+328 ATPPAPT
-340 PEQPKPTPEPT
+340 PTPEPT

-370 APTPTPD
+370 APAPTPD
-377 PTPTPEQPKPTPTPT
+377 PTPTPTPTPDK
-392 PTPTPEQPKPTPEP
+392 PQPTPEP
-406 STPPAPEQPKPPAPT
+406 STPPAPDTEKPPAPV
-421 PTPTPTPEQP
+421 
-431 KPTPTPEPSTPPA
+431 PSEPPA

-465 PAPTPTPEPSTPP
+465 PAPAPTPEPSTPP

-487 TPEPSTPPAPEQ
+487 TPEPSNPPAPEQ
-499 PKPSATPTP
+499 PKPSVPVTPTP
-508 EQPKPGNGRTNVP
+508 EKPAPGNGHTNVP

-527 APKSQLARTGM
+527 APKSHLAHTGM
-538 SADIVGAAA
+538 SADIAVGAA
-547 ALATVGGVVL
+547 ALATAGGVIL
-557 VARKRRQD
+557 VARKRRQG

>member
-1 MNISINTR
+1 
-9 GRKVM
+9 M
-14 GVLTAFAFT
+14 GVLTAFVLT

-31 AAPQGTDAVDTATET
+31 AAPQGTDATDTATAAT
-46 AAASTVADG
+46 NAAAADRAAADG
-55 GINITNVETNGNFGD
+55 GITITNVQTSGNFGD

-77 INIKIQ
+77 ININIQ
-83 YEGKAVPVGAKFGV
+83 YEGKAVAKGAQFGV
-97 QLGSGLK
+97 QLGEGLK
-104 LPDGFKSV
+104 LPDGFKGV
-112 PLKATALSGEEKV
+112 PLKATALSGEEKT
-125 IGECT
+125 IGQCT

-140 TEDPKTTL
+140 TEDPKAVL

-169 VGKTETDIVVDGVT
+169 AGKTETDIVVDGAT
-183 HKVNLGKGVIGEPV
+183 HKVSLGKGVIGEPV
-197 TLENGKFCSSS
+197 TLENAKFCSSS
-208 GMEGDA
+208 GMDGDA

-225 SGGTEIVITENRAD
+225 SAGTEIVITENRAD
-239 AAWKTGVSCVHADA
+239 AAWKTGVSCVHAEA
-253 AADWT
+253 TADWT
-258 AVAEKPKG
+258 QVIEKPKS
-266 KRDGQKLT
+266 KKDGQKLT
-274 FTVPA
+274 FTVPD

-293 SEKTMTNEAAINS
+293 SEKSMTNEAAINGS
-306 ATVSDTAKWRQRGS
+306 TVSDTAKWRARGS

-328 AKPTPTPTPTPT
+328 ATPPAPTPTPT
-340 PEQPKPTPEPT
+340 PEPTPEQPKPPAPDTEKPPAPAPTPTPEPT

-364 DTEQPP
+364 DTEKPP
-370 APTPTPD
+370 APAPTPD
-377 PTPTPEQPKPTPTPT
+377 PTPTPTPTPDK
-392 PTPTPEQPKPTPEP
+392 PQPTPEP
-406 STPPAPEQPKPPAPT
+406 STPPAPDTEKPPAPV
-421 PTPTPTPEQP
+421 
-431 KPTPTPEPSTPPA
+431 PSEPPA

-465 PAPTPTPEPSTPP
+465 PAPAPTPEPSTPP

-487 TPEPSTPPAPEQ
+487 TPEPSNPPAPEQ

-538 SADIVGAAA
+538 SADIAVGAA
-547 ALATVGGVVL
+547 ALATAGGVIL

>member
-14 GVLTAFAFT
+14 GVLTAFVLT

-31 AAPQGTDAVDTATET
+31 AAPQAADTAAD
-46 AAASTVADG
+46 AAAVSAAGADRAAADG
-55 GINITNVETNGNFGD
+55 GITITNVETSGNFGD
-70 KFSVNAP
+70 KFSVNKP
-77 INIKIQ
+77 INIKIN

-104 LPDGFKSV
+104 LPDGFKPV

-163 VLDKSS
+163 VLDQSS

-183 HKVNLGKGVIGEPV
+183 HKVSLGKGVVGEPV

-208 GMEGDA
+208 GMDGDA

-258 AVAEKPKG
+258 QVIEKPKS
-266 KRDGQKLT
+266 KKDGQKLT
-274 FTVPA
+274 FTVPD

-285 RVGVSVTT
+285 RVGVSVST
-293 SEKTMTNEAAINS
+293 SEKTMTNEASINS

-328 AKPTPTPTPTPT
+328 VKPTPTPTPTPT
-340 PEQPKPTPEPT
+340 PEPTPEQPKPPAPDTEQPPAPAPTPTPEPTPT

-370 APTPTPD
+370 APAPTPD
-377 PTPTPEQPKPTPTPT
+377 PTPTPTP
-392 PTPTPEQPKPTPEP
+392 
-406 STPPAPEQPKPPAPT
+406 A
-421 PTPTPTPEQP
+421 
-431 KPTPTPEPSTPPA
+431 
-444 PEQPKPTPEPSQPP
+444 
-458 APEQPKP
+458 
-465 PAPTPTPEPSTPP
+465 
-478 TPTPDKPKP
+478 PDKPKP

-499 PKPSATPTP
+499 PKPSVPVTPTP
-508 EQPKPGNGRTNVP
+508 EKPAPGNGRTNVP

-538 SADIVGAAA
+538 SADIAVGAA
-547 ALATVGGVVL
+547 ALATAGGVIL

>member
-1 MNISINTR
+1 MNTINTTNR

-14 GVLTAFAFT
+14 TALVAFAFT
-23 ATWASTAM
+23 ATWGVSTAM
-31 AAPQGTDAVDTATET
+31 AAPQAADTAAD
-46 AAASTVADG
+46 AAAVSAAGADRAAADG
-55 GINITNVETNGNFGD
+55 GITITNVETSGNFGD
-70 KFSVNAP
+70 KFSVNKP
-77 INIKIQ
+77 INIKIN

-104 LPDGFKSV
+104 LPDGFKPV

-163 VLDKSS
+163 VLDQSS

-183 HKVNLGKGVIGEPV
+183 HKVSLGKGVVGEPV

-208 GMEGDA
+208 GMDGDA

-285 RVGVSVTT
+285 RVGVSVST
-293 SEKTMTNEAAINS
+293 SEKTMTNEASINS

-328 AKPTPTPTPTPT
+328 VKPT
-340 PEQPKPTPEPT
+340 PTPEPT

-370 APTPTPD
+370 APA
-377 PTPTPEQPKPTPTPT
+377 PTPTPEPT
-392 PTPTPEQPKPTPEP
+392 PTPTPEQPKPPAPDTGQ
-406 STPPAPEQPKPPAPT
+406 PPAPAPT
-421 PTPTPTPEQP
+421 PTPTPTPD
-431 KPTPTPEPSTPPA
+431 KPQPTPEPSTPPAPDTEKPPAPVPSEPPA

-465 PAPTPTPEPSTPP
+465 PAPVPTPEPSTPP

-499 PKPSATPTP
+499 PKPSVPVTPTP
-508 EQPKPGNGRTNVP
+508 EKPAPGNGRTNVP

-527 APKSQLARTGM
+527 APKSHLAHTGM
-538 SADIVGAAA
+538 SADIAVGAA
-547 ALATVGGVVL
+547 ALATAGGVIL

>member
-14 GVLTAFAFT
+14 GVLTAFVLT

-31 AAPQGTDAVDTATET
+31 AAPQGTDAVDTAAEAAATNT
-46 AAASTVADG
+46 AAADRAAADG
-55 GINITNVETNGNFGD
+55 GITITDVQTSGNFGD
-70 KFSVNAP
+70 KFSVNAA
-77 INIKIQ
+77 INVNIK
-83 YEGKAVPVGAKFGV
+83 YEGKAVAKGAQFGV
-97 QLGSGLK
+97 QLGEGLK
-104 LPDGFKSV
+104 LPDGFKGV
-112 PLKATALSGEEKV
+112 PLKATALTGEEKT
-125 IGECT
+125 IGQCT

-140 TEDPKTTL
+140 TEDPKAVL

-163 VLDKSS
+163 VLDKSAT
-169 VGKTETDIVVDGVT
+169 GKTETDIVVDGVT
-183 HKVNLGKGVIGEPV
+183 HKVSLGKGVIGEPV
-197 TLENGKFCSSS
+197 TLENAKFCSSS

-225 SGGTEIVITENRAD
+225 ASGTEIIITENRAD
-239 AAWKTGVSCVHADA
+239 AAWKTGVSCVHAEA
-253 AADWT
+253 TADWT
-258 AVAEKPKG
+258 QVIEKPKSE
-266 KRDGQKLT
+266 KDGQKLT
-274 FTVPA
+274 FTVPD

-293 SEKTMTNEAAINS
+293 SEKSMTNEAAINGS
-306 ATVSDTAKWRQRGS
+306 TVSDTAKWRARGS

-328 AKPTPTPTPTPT
+328 ATPPAPTPTPT
-340 PEQPKPTPEPT
+340 PEPTPEQPKPPAPDTEQPPAPAPTPTPEPT

-370 APTPTPD
+370 APAPTPD
-377 PTPTPEQPKPTPTPT
+377 PTPTPTPTPDK
-392 PTPTPEQPKPTPEP
+392 PTPTPEP
-406 STPPAPEQPKPPAPT
+406 STPPAPDTEKPPAPV
-421 PTPTPTPEQP
+421 
-431 KPTPTPEPSTPPA
+431 PSEPPA

-465 PAPTPTPEPSTPP
+465 PAPAPTPEPSTPP

-487 TPEPSTPPAPEQ
+487 TPEPSNPPAPEQ

-527 APKSQLARTGM
+527 APKSHLAHTGM
-538 SADIVGAAA
+538 SADIAVGAA
-547 ALATVGGVVL
+547 ALATAGGVIL

>member
-14 GVLTAFAFT
+14 GVLTAFVLT

-31 AAPQGTDAVDTATET
+31 AAPQAADTAAD
-46 AAASTVADG
+46 AAAVSAAGADRAAADG
-55 GINITNVETNGNFGD
+55 GITITNVETSGNFGD
-70 KFSVNAP
+70 KFSVNKP
-77 INIKIQ
+77 INIKIN

-104 LPDGFKSV
+104 LPDGFKPV

-163 VLDKSS
+163 VLDQSS

-183 HKVNLGKGVIGEPV
+183 HKVSLGKGVVGEPV

-208 GMEGDA
+208 GMDGDA

-258 AVAEKPKG
+258 AVAENPKG

-279 GGDWVC
+279 GDDWVC
-285 RVGVSVTT
+285 RVGVSVST
-293 SEKTMTNEAAINS
+293 SEKTMTNEASINS

-340 PEQPKPTPEPT
+340 PEQPKPPAPDTEQPPAPAPTPTPEPT

-364 DTEQPP
+364 DTEKPP
-370 APTPTPD
+370 APAPTPD
-377 PTPTPEQPKPTPTPT
+377 PTPTPTPTPDK
-392 PTPTPEQPKPTPEP
+392 PTPTPEP
-406 STPPAPEQPKPPAPT
+406 STPPAPDTEKPPAPV
-421 PTPTPTPEQP
+421 
-431 KPTPTPEPSTPPA
+431 PSEPPA

-458 APEQPKP
+458 A
-465 PAPTPTPEPSTPP
+465 PTPEPSTPP

-487 TPEPSTPPAPEQ
+487 TPEPSNPPAPEQ

-527 APKSQLARTGM
+527 APKSHLAHTGM
-538 SADIVGAAA
+538 SADIAVGAA
-547 ALATVGGVVL
+547 ALATAGGVIL
-557 VARKRRQD
+557 VARKRRQG